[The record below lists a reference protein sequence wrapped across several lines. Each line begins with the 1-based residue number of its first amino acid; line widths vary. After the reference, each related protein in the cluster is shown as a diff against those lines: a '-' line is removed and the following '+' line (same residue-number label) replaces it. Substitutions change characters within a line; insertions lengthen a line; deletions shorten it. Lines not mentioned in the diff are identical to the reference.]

1 MGAVKELLRPDD
13 LAYEAHVVGQL
24 VDHLKAM
31 GFGDDDDLMND
42 MIEGES
48 DVMEKVSRLLRWM
61 ALQEANAEALKV
73 VEADFAGR
81 RARYSERVQWARTAL
96 SRFMDA
102 VGIKKV
108 ERPEATVSIRDAG
121 ASVIYADDFDV
132 EKLPATL
139 IVTKTTKTAD
149 RKAVKEALEAG
160 TEIPGARLSNGGR
173 VLTVRVK

>member
-1 MGAVKELLRPDD
+1 MGAVKETLRPDD
-13 LAYEAHVVGQL
+13 LAYEAHVVSQL

-61 ALQEANAEALKV
+61 ALQEASAEALKA

-108 ERPEATVSIRDAG
+108 ERPEATVSIRDASP
-121 ASVIYADDFDV
+121 SVIYADDFDV
-132 EKLPATL
+132 EKLPEAL

-149 RKAVKEALEAG
+149 KKALKEALEAG
-160 TEIPGARLSNGGR
+160 GEIPGARLSNGGR